1 MRIRLLT
8 VLAAVALAIV
18 ALATP
23 ALAYIE
29 ALKSMKGL
37 YAETD
42 VIAKGVIDAVST
54 EKKVMIVKVGKT
66 LKGKTVY
73 ERIKINLGAADGW
86 HGEAAVR
93 HAVVGAP
100 VAVFYHK
107 AENSDKAGIG
117 MIYLN
122 RFFLTVQP
130 DDEMWRLLRIELA
143 MNKVF
148 AGTVDELVD
157 LSAKVL
163 SGRSKP
169 PAANEDYKPY
179 TKELLDALP
188 LPPKE
193 GEKWADFDAAK
204 AFKAQ

>member
-1 MRIRLLT
+1 MRARLLA
-8 VLAAVALAIV
+8 VLAAVAI
-18 ALATP
+18 ATP

-37 YAETD
+37 YQETD
-42 VIAKGVIDAVST
+42 VIAKGVVDAVSV

-66 LKGKTVY
+66 LKGKSAY
-73 ERIKINLGAADGW
+73 ERIKINLGAAEGW
-86 HGEAAVR
+86 HGDAAVK

-107 AENSDKAGIG
+107 ADGSDKAGIG
-117 MIYLN
+117 MIYVN

-130 DDEMWRLLRIELA
+130 DDEMWRLTRIELA

-148 AGTVDELVD
+148 AGTVDEIVE
-157 LSAKVL
+157 LSGKVL
-163 SGRSKP
+163 SGRAKA
-169 PAANEDYKPY
+169 PAANDDYKPY
-179 TKELLDALP
+179 TKEILEALP
-188 LPPKE
+188 PPPKD

-204 AFKAQ
+204 TFKAQ

>member
-1 MRIRLLT
+1 MKRRILALL
-8 VLAAVALAIV
+8 AVA

-29 ALKSMKGL
+29 ALKSLAGL
-37 YAETD
+37 YKETD
-42 VIAKGVIDAVST
+42 VIARGVIDAVSI

-66 LKGKTVY
+66 LKGKTAY

-86 HGEAAVR
+86 HGDAAVR
-93 HAVVGAP
+93 HAIVGAP
-100 VAVFYHK
+100 VALFYHK
-107 AENSDKAGIG
+107 AENSDKAGLG
-117 MIYLN
+117 MVYVN

-130 DDEMWRLLRIELA
+130 DDEMWRMMRIEVG

-148 AGTVDELVD
+148 AGTVDELVEV
-157 LSAKVL
+157 SGKVL

-169 PAANEDYKPY
+169 PAANDDYKPF
-179 TKELLDALP
+179 TREILDALP

>member
-1 MRIRLLT
+1 MKARLLA
-8 VLAAVALAIV
+8 VVVALAV
-18 ALATP
+18 ATP

-29 ALKSMKGL
+29 ALKSLKGL

-42 VIAKGVIDAVST
+42 VIARGVVDAVSA

-66 LKGKTVY
+66 LKGKTAY
-73 ERIKINLGAADGW
+73 ERIKINLGAGDGW
-86 HGEAAVR
+86 HGDAALR

-100 VAVFYHK
+100 VALFYHK

-117 MIYLN
+117 MIYVN

-130 DDEMWRLLRIELA
+130 DDEMWRLMRIELA

-148 AGTVDELVD
+148 AGTVDELVE
-157 LSAKVL
+157 LSGKVL

-169 PAANEDYKPY
+169 PAANDDWKPY
-179 TKELLDALP
+179 TKEILDGLP

-193 GEKWADFDAAK
+193 GEKWADFEAAK
-204 AFKAQ
+204 AFKG

>member
-1 MRIRLLT
+1 MRIRILA
-8 VLAAVALAIV
+8 VLAAA

-42 VIAKGVIDAVST
+42 VIAKGVIDAVSL
-54 EKKVMIVKVGKT
+54 EKKVMIVKVGKS
-66 LKGKTVY
+66 LKGKPAY

-100 VAVFYHK
+100 VAIFYHK

-117 MIYLN
+117 MIYVN

-157 LSAKVL
+157 LSTKVL
-163 SGRSKP
+163 SGRAKP
-169 PAANEDYKPY
+169 PAANDDYKPY

>member
-1 MRIRLLT
+1 MKRRILALL
-8 VLAAVALAIV
+8 AVA

-29 ALKSMKGL
+29 ALKSLAGL
-37 YAETD
+37 YKETD
-42 VIAKGVIDAVST
+42 VIARGVIDAVSV

-66 LKGKTVY
+66 LKGKTAY

-86 HGEAAVR
+86 HGDAAVR
-93 HAVVGAP
+93 HAIVGAP
-100 VAVFYHK
+100 VALFYHK
-107 AENSDKAGIG
+107 AENSDKAGLG
-117 MIYLN
+117 MVYVN

-130 DDEMWRLLRIELA
+130 DDEMWRMMRIEVG

-148 AGTVDELVD
+148 AGTVDELFEV
-157 LSAKVL
+157 SGKVL

-169 PAANEDYKPY
+169 PAANDDYKPF
-179 TKELLDALP
+179 TREILDALP

>member
-1 MRIRLLT
+1 MKLRLLA
-8 VLAAVALAIV
+8 VLAAFAVV
-18 ALATP
+18 TP

-29 ALKSMKGL
+29 AMKSLKGL

-42 VIAKGVIDAVST
+42 VIAKGTVDAVSV
-54 EKKVMIVKVGKT
+54 EKKVMILKVGKT
-66 LKGKTVY
+66 LKGKTTY

-86 HGEAAVR
+86 HGDAAVR

-100 VAVFYHK
+100 VAVFYHR
-107 AENSDKAGIG
+107 AENSDKAGLG
-117 MIYLN
+117 MIYVN

-130 DDEMWRLLRIELA
+130 DDEMWRMMRIEVG

-148 AGTVDELVD
+148 AGTVDELVEV
-157 LSAKVL
+157 SGKVL

-169 PAANEDYKPY
+169 PAANDDYKPY
-179 TKELLDALP
+179 TREILDALP

-193 GEKWADFDAAK
+193 GEKWGDFDAAK

>member
-1 MRIRLLT
+1 MRIRFLA
-8 VLAAVALAIV
+8 VLAAA

-37 YAETD
+37 YQETD
-42 VIAKGVIDAVST
+42 VIAKGVVDAVSV

-66 LKGKTVY
+66 LKGKSAY
-73 ERIKINLGAADGW
+73 ERIKINLGAADGLY
-86 HGEAAVR
+86 GDVAIK

-117 MIYLN
+117 MIYVN

-130 DDEMWRLLRIELA
+130 DDEMWRLMRIELG

-148 AGTVDELVD
+148 AGTVDEIVE
-157 LSAKVL
+157 LSGKVL
-163 SGRSKP
+163 SGRAKA
-169 PAANEDYKPY
+169 PAANDDWKPY
-179 TKELLDALP
+179 TKEILEALP
-188 LPPKE
+188 PPPKD
-193 GEKWADFDAAK
+193 GDKWADFDPAK
-204 AFKAQ
+204 TLTAQ

>member
-1 MRIRLLT
+1 MKRRILALL
-8 VLAAVALAIV
+8 AVA

-29 ALKSMKGL
+29 ALKSLAGL
-37 YAETD
+37 YKETD
-42 VIAKGVIDAVST
+42 VIARGVIDAVSV

-66 LKGKTVY
+66 LKGKTAY

-86 HGEAAVR
+86 HGDAAVR
-93 HAVVGAP
+93 HAIVGAP

-107 AENSDKAGIG
+107 AENSDKAGLG
-117 MIYLN
+117 MIYVN

-130 DDEMWRLLRIELA
+130 DDEMWRMMRIEVG

-148 AGTVDELVD
+148 AGTVDELVEV
-157 LSAKVL
+157 SGKVL

-169 PAANEDYKPY
+169 PAANDDYKPF
-179 TKELLDALP
+179 TREILDALP

>member
-1 MRIRLLT
+1 MRIRILA
-8 VLAAVALAIV
+8 VLAAV

-29 ALKSMKGL
+29 ALKSLKGL

-42 VIAKGVIDAVST
+42 VIAKGTIDAVSA

-66 LKGKTVY
+66 LKGKTTY

-107 AENSDKAGIG
+107 ADNSDKAGIG
-117 MIYLN
+117 MIYVN

-130 DDEMWRLLRIELA
+130 DDEMWRLMRIELA

-148 AGTVDELVD
+148 AGTVDELVE
-157 LSAKVL
+157 LSTKVL
-163 SGRSKP
+163 SGRAKP
-169 PAANEDYKPY
+169 PAANDDYKPY

-193 GEKWADFDAAK
+193 GEKWADFDAGK
-204 AFKAQ
+204 AFRS

>member
-1 MRIRLLT
+1 MKRGILALL
-8 VLAAVALAIV
+8 AVAVV
-18 ALATP
+18 AMP
-23 ALAYIE
+23 AQAYIE
-29 ALKSMKGL
+29 ALKSLAGL
-37 YAETD
+37 YKETD
-42 VIAKGVIDAVST
+42 VIARGVIDAVSV

-86 HGEAAVR
+86 HGDAAVR
-93 HAVVGAP
+93 HAIVGAP
-100 VAVFYHK
+100 VALFYHK
-107 AENSDKAGIG
+107 AENSDKAGLG
-117 MIYLN
+117 MVYVN

-130 DDEMWRLLRIELA
+130 DDEMWRMMRIEVG

-148 AGTVDELVD
+148 AGTVDELVE
-157 LSAKVL
+157 LSGKVL

-169 PAANEDYKPY
+169 PAANEDYKPF
-179 TKELLDALP
+179 TREILDALP

>member
-1 MRIRLLT
+1 MRIRILA
-8 VLAAVALAIV
+8 VLAAV

-29 ALKSMKGL
+29 ALKSLKGL

-42 VIAKGVIDAVST
+42 VIAKGTIDAVSA

-66 LKGKTVY
+66 LKGKTTY

-86 HGEAAVR
+86 HGDAAVR

-117 MIYLN
+117 MIYVN

-130 DDEMWRLLRIELA
+130 DDEMWRLMRIELA

-148 AGTVDELVD
+148 AGTVDELVE
-157 LSAKVL
+157 LSTKVL
-163 SGRSKP
+163 SGRAKP
-169 PAANEDYKPY
+169 PAANDDYKPY

-193 GEKWADFDAAK
+193 GEKWADFDAGK
-204 AFKAQ
+204 AFRS

>member
-1 MRIRLLT
+1 MRIRILA
-8 VLAAVALAIV
+8 VLAAVALATT
-18 ALATP
+18 ALG
-23 ALAYIE
+23 YIE
-29 ALKSMKGL
+29 ALKSLKGL

-42 VIAKGVIDAVST
+42 VIARGVIDAVSL
-54 EKKVMIVKVGKT
+54 EKKVMIVKVGKP
-66 LKGKTVY
+66 LKGKPAY

-117 MIYLN
+117 MIYVN

-130 DDEMWRLLRIELA
+130 DDEMWRLLRIELS

-163 SGRSKP
+163 SGRAKP
-169 PAANEDYKPY
+169 PAANDDFKPY
-179 TKELLDALP
+179 TRELLDALP

>member
-1 MRIRLLT
+1 MKRCILALL
-8 VLAAVALAIV
+8 AVA

-29 ALKSMKGL
+29 ALKSLAGL
-37 YAETD
+37 YKETD
-42 VIAKGVIDAVST
+42 VIARGVIDAVRV

-66 LKGKTVY
+66 LKGKTAY

-86 HGEAAVR
+86 HGDAAVR
-93 HAVVGAP
+93 HAIVGAP
-100 VAVFYHK
+100 VALFYHK
-107 AENSDKAGIG
+107 AENSDKAGLG
-117 MIYLN
+117 MVYVN

-130 DDEMWRLLRIELA
+130 DDEMWRMMRIEVG

-148 AGTVDELVD
+148 AGTVDELFEV
-157 LSAKVL
+157 SGKVL

-169 PAANEDYKPY
+169 PAANDDYKPF
-179 TKELLDALP
+179 TREILDALP

>member
-1 MRIRLLT
+1 MKLRLL
-8 VLAAVALAIV
+8 VLLAAVAA
-18 ALATP
+18 ATP

-29 ALKSMKGL
+29 ALKSLKGL

-42 VIAKGVIDAVST
+42 VIAKGVVDAVSA

-66 LKGKTVY
+66 LKGKTSY

-86 HGEAAVR
+86 HGDASLR

-107 AENSDKAGIG
+107 ADNSDKAGIG
-117 MIYLN
+117 MIYVN

-130 DDEMWRLLRIELA
+130 DEEMWRLMRIELG

-148 AGTVDELVD
+148 AGTVDELVE

-163 SGRSKP
+163 SGRAKP
-169 PAANEDYKPY
+169 PAANDDWKPY
-179 TKELLDALP
+179 SRDILDALP

-193 GEKWADFDAAK
+193 GEKWAEFDAAK
-204 AFKAQ
+204 AFKAP

>member
-1 MRIRLLT
+1 MKLRLLAL
-8 VLAAVALAIV
+8 LAVVAV
-18 ALATP
+18 ATP

-42 VIAKGVIDAVST
+42 VIAKGTIDAVSVP
-54 EKKVMIVKVGKT
+54 KKVMIVKVGKT
-66 LKGKTVY
+66 LKGKTAY

-86 HGEAAVR
+86 HGDAALR

-107 AENSDKAGIG
+107 GENTDKAAIG
-117 MIYLN
+117 MIYVN
-122 RFFLTVQP
+122 RFFLTVQA
-130 DDEMWRLLRIELA
+130 DEEMWRLMRIELG
-143 MNKVF
+143 MNKVYS
-148 AGTVDELVD
+148 GTVDELTA

-169 PAANEDYKPY
+169 PAANDDYKPY
-179 TKELLDALP
+179 TRELLEALP

-193 GEKWADFDAAK
+193 GEPWPEFDAAK
-204 AFKAQ
+204 AFKAR

>member
-1 MRIRLLT
+1 MKRTLLA
-8 VLAAVALAIV
+8 LAAVA
-18 ALATP
+18 ALGLP
-23 ALAYIE
+23 AAAYIE

-42 VIAKGVIDAVST
+42 VIAKGTVDAVST

-66 LKGKTVY
+66 LKGKTAY

-86 HGEAAVR
+86 HGDAALR

-117 MIYLN
+117 MVYVN

-130 DDEMWRLLRIELA
+130 DDEMWRLMRIELG

-148 AGTVDELVD
+148 AGTVDELIE
-157 LSAKVL
+157 LSGKVL
-163 SGRSKP
+163 SGRSKA
-169 PAANEDYKPY
+169 PAANDDWKPY
-179 TKELLDALP
+179 TKEILDSLP

-193 GEKWADFDAAK
+193 GEKWAEFDAAK
-204 AFKAQ
+204 AFKS

>member
-1 MRIRLLT
+1 MNRLRIRLLA
-8 VLAAVALAIV
+8 VLAAVL
-18 ALATP
+18 LATP

-29 ALKSMKGL
+29 ALKSLKGL

-54 EKKVMIVKVGKT
+54 EKKVMIVKVGKS
-66 LKGKTVY
+66 LKGKTSY

-117 MIYLN
+117 MIYVN

-130 DDEMWRLLRIELA
+130 DDEMWRLQRIELA

-148 AGTVDELVD
+148 AGTVDELLE
-157 LSAKVL
+157 LSTKVL

-169 PAANEDYKPY
+169 PAANDDYKPY

>member
-1 MRIRLLT
+1 MRIRLL
-8 VLAAVALAIV
+8 AALAVV

-29 ALKSMKGL
+29 ALKSLKGL

-66 LKGKTVY
+66 LKGKTSY

-86 HGEAAVR
+86 HGDATVR

-117 MIYLN
+117 MIYVN

-169 PAANEDYKPY
+169 PASNDDYKPY

-193 GEKWADFDAAK
+193 GEKWAEFDAAK

>member
-1 MRIRLLT
+1 MKRRILALL
-8 VLAAVALAIV
+8 AVA

-29 ALKSMKGL
+29 ALKSLAGL
-37 YAETD
+37 YKETD
-42 VIAKGVIDAVST
+42 VIARGVIDAVSI

-66 LKGKTVY
+66 LKGKTAY

-86 HGEAAVR
+86 HGDAAVR
-93 HAVVGAP
+93 HAIVGAP
-100 VAVFYHK
+100 VALFYHK
-107 AENSDKAGIG
+107 AENSDKAGLG
-117 MIYLN
+117 MVYVN

-130 DDEMWRLLRIELA
+130 DDEMWRMMRIEVG

-148 AGTVDELVD
+148 AGTVDELFEV
-157 LSAKVL
+157 SGKVL

-169 PAANEDYKPY
+169 PAANDDYKPF
-179 TKELLDALP
+179 TREILDALP

>member
-1 MRIRLLT
+1 MKPRLLAL
-8 VLAAVALAIV
+8 LAALAI
-18 ALATP
+18 ATP

-37 YAETD
+37 YQETD
-42 VIAKGVIDAVST
+42 VIAKGVVDAVSV

-66 LKGKTVY
+66 LKGKSAY

-86 HGEAAVR
+86 HGDAALK

-117 MIYLN
+117 MIYVN

-130 DDEMWRLLRIELA
+130 DDEMWRLMRIELG

-148 AGTVDELVD
+148 AGTVDEIVE
-157 LSAKVL
+157 LSGKVL
-163 SGRSKP
+163 SGRAKA
-169 PAANEDYKPY
+169 PAANDDWKPY
-179 TKELLDALP
+179 TKEILEALP
-188 LPPKE
+188 PPPKD
-193 GEKWADFDAAK
+193 GDKWADFDPAK
-204 AFKAQ
+204 TFKAQ

>member
-1 MRIRLLT
+1 MKRRLLA
-8 VLAAVALAIV
+8 LCAVV

-29 ALKSMKGL
+29 ALKSLAGL
-37 YAETD
+37 YKETD
-42 VIAKGVIDAVST
+42 VIARGVIDAVSV

-66 LKGKTVY
+66 LKGKTAY
-73 ERIKINLGAADGW
+73 ERIKINLGAGDGW
-86 HGEAAVR
+86 HGDAAVR
-93 HAVVGAP
+93 HAIVGAP
-100 VAVFYHK
+100 VALFYHK
-107 AENSDKAGIG
+107 AENSDKAGLG
-117 MIYLN
+117 MVYVN
-122 RFFLTVQP
+122 RFFLTLQP
-130 DDEMWRLLRIELA
+130 DDEMWRMMRIEVG

-148 AGTVDELVD
+148 AGTVDELVEV
-157 LSAKVL
+157 SGKVL

-169 PAANEDYKPY
+169 PAANEDYKPF
-179 TKELLDALP
+179 TREILDALP